1 MSPSSLR
8 KVPLG
13 VLFFMMAC
21 CGANLFATGA
31 MIFNVKD
38 YGATGVKA
46 DNARPAI
53 QKAIDACA
61 AAGGGEV
68 YLPPGEYTSGTL
80 KLRSH
85 VRFYVEAGATLYGS
99 TDMKDFSDAP
109 TPFQAAL
116 FYGEGVQNITIEGRG
131 TVDGQAKFIW
141 LPDDM
146 DDVFIRAAKDLMKSM
161 GKSLLRTFPEG
172 YPKRNIYPHLIYLGN
187 CKDVRITGLSFLHS
201 QSWTFLLHFC
211 ERVVVDGVYIHTSLE
226 EAIWCDGIDMDGCKD
241 IRIANS
247 SIETGDDCI
256 IFVSISTW
264 GPARPCENVTV
275 TNCRLSSSANAIKC
289 SEGNEKGVRN
299 VVIDNC
305 VITDSSQGI
314 VICVTDGGFVSDL
327 QISNVTIN
335 LRRFDWYHL
344 QGGAISFI
352 MKRRSEWAGTPVQ
365 KGEPIPGV
373 IRNIAIRN
381 VIAHCT
387 GPSNIDGHPESP
399 IDGLTLENIKLILS
413 TDPAAPYDMTVH
425 GMRIT
430 NATNLKLK
438 GIEVQWEKPA
448 LDKWQSALDLE
459 NVQGVEL
466 DDFTGRQAWP
476 DRDFP
481 AVAFDNVSDAMIRD
495 SKAAEGTGIFLGVRG
510 KKSGEICLFG
520 NDLRK
525 AEVPYQIAPEST
537 GAKVTALQNFLP
549 PK

>member
-1 MSPSSLR
+1 MRPTTPLR
-8 KVPLG
+8 ICFGLLLSMISGCG
-13 VLFFMMAC
+13 V
-21 CGANLFATGA
+21 NLCAGSIT
-31 MIFNVKD
+31 IFNVKD
-38 YGATGVKA
+38 YGATGLKS
-46 DNARPAI
+46 DDARPAI

-68 YLPPGEYTSGTL
+68 YVPPGEYTSGML
-80 KLRSH
+80 KLHSH
-85 VRFYVEAGATLYGS
+85 MRFYIEAGATLYGS
-99 TDMKDFSDAP
+99 DEPKDFSDAP
-109 TPFQAAL
+109 TPFQSAL
-116 FYGEGVQNITIEGRG
+116 FYGEGLENITIEGRG

-141 LPDDM
+141 LQDDI
-146 DDVFIRAAKDLMKSM
+146 DDVFIRAAKDLMKAT
-161 GKSLLRTFPEG
+161 GKSLMRTFPEG
-172 YPKRNIYPHLIYLGN
+172 YPTRKVYPHLVYLGN
-187 CKDVRITGLSFLHS
+187 CKDVRITGISFIRS
-201 QSWTFLLHFC
+201 QSWTFLLHAC

-241 IRIANS
+241 VRIANS

-256 IFVSISTW
+256 VFVSISTF
-264 GPARPCENVTV
+264 GPARPCENITV

-314 VICVTDGGFVSDL
+314 VICVTDGGFVSDV
-327 QISNVTIN
+327 QISNLTIS
-335 LRRFDWYHL
+335 LRRFEWYHL

-352 MKRRSEWAGTPVQ
+352 MKRRSEWAGTPVA

-387 GPSNIDGHPESP
+387 GSSNIDGHPESP
-399 IDGLTLENIKLILS
+399 IEGLTLENIKLFMS
-413 TDPAAPYDMTVH
+413 TDSTAPYDMAVH
-425 GMRIT
+425 AMRIT

-438 GIEVQWEKPA
+438 GIEVEWEKPQ

-481 AVAFDNVSDAMIRD
+481 AVAFEDVSDAVIRNF
-495 SKAAEGTGIFLGVRG
+495 KAVEGTGIFVRVSG
-510 KKSGEICLFG
+510 KKSGEVSLVG

-525 AEVPYQIAPEST
+525 AKIAYQIAPDAP
-537 GAKVTALQNFLP
+537 GAKVTALDNLMPAQ
-549 PK
+549 

>member
-1 MSPSSLR
+1 MSRSVVRSFFLAALLLVISCWSS
-8 KVPLG
+8 K
-13 VLFFMMAC
+13 
-21 CGANLFATGA
+21 LFASGIA
-31 MIFNVKD
+31 IFNVKD
-38 YGATGVKA
+38 YGATGMKA
-46 DNARPAI
+46 DDARPAI
-53 QKAIDACA
+53 KKAIDACA

-68 YLPPGEYTSGTL
+68 YVPPGEYTSGML

-85 VRFYVEAGATLYGS
+85 IRFYVEAGATLYGS
-99 TDMKDFSDAP
+99 DDPRDFAEAP
-109 TPFQAAL
+109 TPFQSAV
-116 FYGEGVQNITIEGRG
+116 FYGEGLENVTIEGRG
-131 TVDGQAKFIW
+131 TVDGQAKFIR
-141 LPDDM
+141 LPDDI
-146 DDVFIRAAKDLMKSM
+146 DDVFIRAAKDAMRST

-172 YPKRNIYPHLIYLGN
+172 YPTRKVYPHLVYLGN
-187 CKDVRITGLSFLHS
+187 CKDVRITGLAFIHS
-201 QSWTFLLHFC
+201 QSWTFLLHAC

-241 IRIANS
+241 VRIANS

-264 GPARPCENVTV
+264 GPARPCENITV
-275 TNCRLSSSANAIKC
+275 TNCRLSSSANGIKC

-314 VICVTDGGFVSDL
+314 VICVTDGGYVSDV

-335 LRRFDWYHL
+335 LRRFEWYHL

-352 MKRRSEWAGTPVQ
+352 MKRRSEWAGTAA

-399 IDGLTLENIKLILS
+399 IDGLTLENIKLILT
-413 TDPAAPYDMTVH
+413 TDPTAPYDFTVH
-425 GMRIT
+425 AMRIT

-438 GIEVQWEKPA
+438 GIEVEWEKPA

-466 DDFTGRQAWP
+466 DGFTGRQAWP
-476 DRDFP
+476 GNGFP
-481 AVAFDNVSDAMIRD
+481 AIAFDNVSDAMIRD
-495 SKAAEGTGIFLGVRG
+495 SRAAEGTGVFLRISGQ
-510 KKSGEICLFG
+510 KSGDICLFG

-525 AEVPYQIAPEST
+525 AKVPYQVAADAT
-537 GAKVTALQNFLP
+537 GAKVTALDNFMP
-549 PK
+549 GK